1 MKRGWIFPS
10 LLLVT
15 SLVVGAGYL
24 GFRNG
29 QPESQLT
36 SSVPDTIPIT
46 TCDVTQSV
54 TAPGTLVNTREVAV
68 ETPMTAQLAEVLVRP
83 GDFVQE
89 GQILARLANYSELA
103 ANVSEAKLEL
113 LEAEANLLAL
123 TGDLPHLRAQAFV
136 DLVDAQ
142 QALEEAQ
149 TNRNRLDLPRADA
162 YQLEQAEAYLKLAEA
177 RLQKAQQA
185 FNKVAELSVTHP
197 KRIVALDALLSARVY
212 RNQRMATLNWY
223 VGKPSE
229 QQIASADA
237 QIALAQADFDEAQ
250 VKWEGLQE
258 SHQSLD
264 IKLAAMLVTH
274 AETRLAAAEKALAA
288 VEIKA
293 PFSGVVLQVNA
304 RAGSTATAYTPLV
317 VLNDPTAVEVE
328 ATIIEEDYPYVEI
341 GQPVNLF
348 FDALPDAEVVGKIT
362 RILPKRASGDR
373 PLYYIYISLDQIP
386 ESLVGGMN
394 ADSAVVISEL
404 NDVLCLPRSMVRSS
418 SQGQAIVEVWSGEQ
432 VEKRAIE
439 IGLRGDVNVEVI
451 SGLVEGDLVVSR

>member
-1 MKRGWIFPS
+1 MKRGWIFLS
-10 LLLVT
+10 LLLVAG
-15 SLVVGAGYL
+15 LVISAGYM
-24 GFRNG
+24 GFQNG

-36 SSVPDTIPIT
+36 SSVPNTIPIT

-68 ETPMTAQLAEVLVRP
+68 EMPMTAQLGEVLVRP

-89 GQILARLANYSELA
+89 GQILARLANYAELA

-113 LEAEANLLAL
+113 LKAEGDLLAL
-123 TGDLPHLRAQAFV
+123 TADLPYLIARAYV
-136 DLVDAQ
+136 DMLDAQ
-142 QALEEAQ
+142 QALEQAQ
-149 TNRNRLDLPRADA
+149 TNRDRLDLPRADV

-177 RLQKAQQA
+177 RLQKAQKA
-185 FNKVAELSVTHP
+185 FNNVAKLSVTHP
-197 KRIVALDALLSARVY
+197 KRMVALNALLSARAY
-212 RNQRMATLNWY
+212 RNQRMANLNWY
-223 VGKPSE
+223 LGKPSE
-229 QQIASADA
+229 QQLVSLES
-237 QIALAQADFDEAQ
+237 QIALAQADFEAAQ
-250 VKWEGLQE
+250 MKWEGLQDGHE
-258 SHQSLD
+258 SLD
-264 IKLAAMLVTH
+264 MKLAAMLVTH

-304 RAGSTATAYTPLV
+304 RPGSTATAYTPLV

-328 ATIIEEDYPYVEI
+328 ATIIEEDYPYIEI

-348 FDALPDAEVVGKIT
+348 FDALPDAELVGKTT

-373 PLYYIYISLDQIP
+373 PLYFIYISLDQIP

-394 ADSAVVISEL
+394 ADSSVVISQL
-404 NDVLCLPRSMVRSS
+404 KDVLCLPRSMVSSS

-432 VEKRAIE
+432 IEKRAIK
-439 IGLRGDVNVEVI
+439 IGLRGDVNVEII